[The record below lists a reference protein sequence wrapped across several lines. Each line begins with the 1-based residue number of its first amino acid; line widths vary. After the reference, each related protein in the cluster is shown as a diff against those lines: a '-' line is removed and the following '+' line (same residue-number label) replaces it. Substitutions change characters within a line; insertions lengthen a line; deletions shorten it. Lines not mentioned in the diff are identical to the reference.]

1 MLSSKRRSK
10 TATAAVLALLPSLL
24 YSGLARATCV
34 EELDK
39 LKAAAATYKR
49 ITGGKA
55 VLHDELRKLV
65 NFSTVGVGFNFDRQA
80 CMKKKL
86 TYPIPGGAPEAPCA
100 HYQSAVALLDE
111 WKTSA
116 RRTDIQK
123 EAYRAYHNWNV
134 TWYNTQVV
142 CGWALYPDRD
152 KISALKLKAKLV
164 PGWGDDFLSGVP

>member
-1 MLSSKRRSK
+1 MLSSERRSK
-10 TATAAVLALLPSLL
+10 TATAAVMALLPSLL
-24 YSGLARATCV
+24 YPGLAQADCV
-34 EELDK
+34 EELKK

-55 VLHDELRKLV
+55 VLHDEVRKLV
-65 NFSTVGVGFNFDRQA
+65 NFSTVGVGFNLDRQA

-86 TYPIPGGAPEAPCA
+86 TYPIHGGTPEAWCA
-100 HYQSAVALLDE
+100 RYQEAVQSLDE

-142 CGWALYPDRD
+142 CGWARYPDRD
-152 KISALKLKAKLV
+152 KISALKLKAGLV
-164 PGWGDDFLSGVP
+164 PGWGDDFLSGAP